1 MAIFFYRKRFGL
13 DAARIA
19 AVLCILAL
27 VAVIVLFSIQKARV
41 DNYQWD
47 ATASVQMNSD
57 DRMVFWPKVMARIME
72 QPLTGAGFGRGVM
85 NKAYRDIMPS
95 GNKDLWHAHNL
106 VLNYGVS
113 MGIPGML
120 VILLLFGALGWQ
132 YLQFTRSA
140 DRKLKLLGVCGIAL
154 VLGVFA
160 RNMVND
166 LFLRDGALLFW
177 ALNGSFLGLGLR
189 LMAAETARKA
199 GVHA

>member
-1 MAIFFYRKRFGL
+1 
-13 DAARIA
+13 
-19 AVLCILAL
+19 
-27 VAVIVLFSIQKARV
+27 
-41 DNYQWD
+41 
-47 ATASVQMNSD
+47 
-57 DRMVFWPKVMARIME
+57 MARIME
-72 QPLTGAGFGRGVM
+72 HPFIGAGFGRGVM
-85 NKAYRDIMPS
+85 NKAYRDIMPDS
-95 GNKDLWHAHNL
+95 NKDLWHAHNF

-120 VILLLFGALGWQ
+120 VILLLFGALGRQ
-132 YLQFTRSA
+132 YLEFCRSP

-189 LMAAETARKA
+189 LMTAEHARKA
-199 GVHA
+199 DEHA